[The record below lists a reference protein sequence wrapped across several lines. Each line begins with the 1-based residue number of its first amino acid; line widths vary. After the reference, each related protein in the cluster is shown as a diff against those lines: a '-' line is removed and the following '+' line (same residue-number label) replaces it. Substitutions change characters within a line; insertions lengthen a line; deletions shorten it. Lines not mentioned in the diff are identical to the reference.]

1 MQGSTIHTS
10 SQLKAGQD
18 IIGKSEYV
26 TGKKKFKR
34 ESLVY

>member
-1 MQGSTIHTS
+1 MYCDVCRK
-10 SQLKAGQD
+10 LKAGQD

-26 TGKKKFKR
+26 TGKKEFKR